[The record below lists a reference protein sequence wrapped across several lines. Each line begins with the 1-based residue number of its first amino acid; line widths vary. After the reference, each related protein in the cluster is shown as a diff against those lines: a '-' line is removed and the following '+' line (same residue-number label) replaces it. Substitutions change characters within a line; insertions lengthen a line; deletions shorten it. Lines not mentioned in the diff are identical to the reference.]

1 MKEQKTV
8 LSTQVN
14 GETAIVMPITKLECI
29 EDTAT
34 SVDSASDTDYVPII
48 DSADEGQMKKITV
61 ENLLSGVKSI
71 ANIAKSTADT
81 AKTTATEAK
90 TAATNAQT
98 TANTAKSTADTAKT
112 TATEAKTAATNAQS
126 TANTAKSTAD
136 SAKTAAAEAKSAA
149 ETAQATASSAA
160 SASTPVAFS
169 VAASAWT
176 TLSTAF
182 AGCKYKATITASS
195 VTASDFPDVFF
206 DSASIEAASS
216 AGIIASAEAGVVALY
231 AKSKPETALTG
242 SYFIKKGAAS

>member
-14 GETAIVMPITKLECI
+14 GETTIVMPITKLECI

-34 SVDSASDTDYVPII
+34 SVDSASDTDYVPLI

-61 ENLLSGVKSI
+61 GNVLSGVKSI
-71 ANIAKSTADT
+71 ADT

-112 TATEAKTAATNAQS
+112 
-126 TANTAKSTAD
+126 TAD

>member
-34 SVDSASDTDYVPII
+34 SVDSASDTDYIPVI

-61 ENLLSGVKSI
+61 KNFLSGVKTV
-71 ANIAKSTADT
+71 AQ
-81 AKTTATEAK
+81 
-90 TAATNAQT
+90 NAQT
-98 TANTAKSTADTAKT
+98 
-112 TATEAKTAATNAQS
+112 AAS
-126 TANTAKSTAD
+126 
-136 SAKTAAAEAKSAA
+136 EAKSAA
-149 ETAQATASSAA
+149 QTAQEAASSAA

-176 TLSTAF
+176 TLTSEF

-206 DSASIEAASS
+206 DSSSIEAASS

-231 AKSKPETALTG
+231 AKTKPESTLAG

>member
-34 SVDSASDTDYVPII
+34 SLDSASDTDYVPLI

-61 ENLLSGVKSI
+61 GNLLSGVKSI
-71 ANIAKSTADT
+71 AD
-81 AKTTATEAK
+81 
-90 TAATNAQT
+90 
-98 TANTAKSTADTAKT
+98 TAKSTA
-112 TATEAKTAATNAQS
+112 TAAQ
-126 TANTAKSTAD
+126 
-136 SAKTAAAEAKSAA
+136 TAAAEAKSAA

-182 AGCKYKATITASS
+182 VGCKYKATITASS
-195 VTASDFPDVFF
+195 VAASDFPDVFF

-216 AGIIASAEAGVVALY
+216 AGIIACAEAGVVALY
-231 AKSKPETALTG
+231 AKSKPETALAG

>member
-71 ANIAKSTADT
+71 ANTAKSTADT

-98 TANTAKSTADTAKT
+98 
-112 TATEAKTAATNAQS
+112 

-182 AGCKYKATITASS
+182 VGCKYKATITASS
-195 VTASDFPDVFF
+195 VAASDFPDVFF

-231 AKSKPETALTG
+231 AKSKPETALSG

>member
-34 SVDSASDTDYVPII
+34 SVDSASGTDYVPII

-71 ANIAKSTADT
+71 ANTAKSTADT

-98 TANTAKSTADTAKT
+98 
-112 TATEAKTAATNAQS
+112 

-169 VAASAWT
+169 VAASVWT

-216 AGIIASAEAGVVALY
+216 AGIIASAESGVVALY
-231 AKSKPETALTG
+231 AKSKPETALAG